1 FGSKD
6 VGTRTA
12 TATGLALS
20 GTDAGDYHLT
30 NSSDTDDAQISAK
43 DVSAKISASGKVYDG
58 STDAAYSC
66 NVVGKVSGDAVTCD
80 GVHPA
85 HFGSKDVGTRTATAS
100 GLALS
105 GTDAGD
111 YHLTNSSDTDDAQIS
126 AKDVS
131 AKISASGKVYDGS
144 TDAAYGCAVQ
154 GKVASDAVTC
164 DGVHPAH
171 FGSKDVGTRTAT
183 ASGLALSGT
192 DAGDYHLTNSSDTD
206 DAQISAKDVSAKISA
221 SGKVYD
227 GSTDAAYGCAVK
239 SKVPSDAVPCDG
251 DHVAHLRSKNVGT
264 RTATASGLAL
274 SGTDAGNYPLTN
286 PRSKDAS
293 YALTCEGDRH
303 AHFGSKD
310 VGTRTATASGLAFS
324 GTDAADYHPLT
335 PRDAHP
341 VQISAKDVSAK
352 ISASG
357 KVYDGSTDAAY
368 GCAV

>member
-66 NVVGKVSGDAVTCD
+66 TVVGKVSGDAVACDGVHPAHFGSKDVGTRTATASGLALSGTDAGDYHLTNSSDTDDAQISAKDVSGKMNDGSTDAAYSCTVVGKVSGDAVACD

-131 AKISASGKVYDGS
+131 AKI
-144 TDAAYGCAVQ
+144 
-154 GKVASDAVTC
+154 
-164 DGVHPAH
+164 
-171 FGSKDVGTRTAT
+171 
-183 ASGLALSGT
+183 
-192 DAGDYHLTNSSDTD
+192 
-206 DAQISAKDVSAKISA
+206 
-221 SGKVYD
+221 
-227 GSTDAAYGCAVK
+227 
-239 SKVPSDAVPCDG
+239 
-251 DHVAHLRSKNVGT
+251 
-264 RTATASGLAL
+264 
-274 SGTDAGNYPLTN
+274 
-286 PRSKDAS
+286 
-293 YALTCEGDRH
+293 
-303 AHFGSKD
+303 
-310 VGTRTATASGLAFS
+310 
-324 GTDAADYHPLT
+324 
-335 PRDAHP
+335 
-341 VQISAKDVSAK
+341 
-352 ISASG
+352 
-357 KVYDGSTDAAY
+357 
-368 GCAV
+368 